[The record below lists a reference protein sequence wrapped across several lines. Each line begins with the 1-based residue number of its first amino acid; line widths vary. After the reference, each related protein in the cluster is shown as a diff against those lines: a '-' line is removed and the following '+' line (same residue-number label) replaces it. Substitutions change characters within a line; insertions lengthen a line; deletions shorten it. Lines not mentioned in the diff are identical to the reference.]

1 MIFFSKNLLM
11 TQKNVEQDVW
21 IHVAVE
27 GTPSVYYSPEKYTA
41 GTYEVSFKNMP
52 TVLPGNAFFI
62 HDGDIN
68 TKVPINPDDVLVT
81 ENSTF
86 TVMVPFDNAQIMFAS
101 FISFSLDYCVRKV

>member
-41 GTYEVSFKNMP
+41 GTYEVSFKNLSFTP
-52 TVLPGNAFFI
+52 LGNAFFI
-62 HDGDIN
+62 QEGDDN
-68 TKVPINPDDVLVT
+68 TQLSINPFGEPVT
-81 ENSTF
+81 ENITY
-86 TVMVPFDNAQIMFAS
+86 TVTVPYDNAQIMIATFL
-101 FISFSLDYCVRKV
+101 SFSLDYCVRKV